1 MLRFFRGLTM
11 NLLNIGLRSVV
22 VALISA
28 VVLGG
33 CVVYEPVPA
42 MTPVQTTRPA
52 SFDRSWSAAQQAAQD
67 VGIQVTTAERNT
79 GLILGRRNSAEVAI
93 NLMPQA
99 DGSIRIKF
107 DVKNLSSQDQGLAER
122 YSHAYERRMGR

>member
-1 MLRFFRGLTM
+1 MKSSM
-11 NLLNIGLRSVV
+11 IGLRLVG

-28 VVLGG
+28 VTLSG
-33 CVVYEPVPA
+33 CVVYEPVPT
-42 MTPVQTTRPA
+42 MMPVQTTRPA
-52 SFDRSWSAAQQAAQD
+52 SFDRSWSAAQLAAQD

-79 GLILGRRNSAEVAI
+79 GLILGRKSSAEAAI

-107 DVKNLSSQDQGLAER
+107 DVKNLSPQDQGLAER

>member
-1 MLRFFRGLTM
+1 M
-11 NLLNIGLRSVV
+11 NLPHIPLRPFVSSLLT
-22 VALISA
+22 ALALS
-28 VVLGG
+28 G
-33 CVVYEPVPA
+33 CVVYEPVPS

-67 VGIQVTTAERNT
+67 VGIQITTADRNT
-79 GLILGRRNSAEVAI
+79 GLILGRKNSAEVAI

-107 DVKNLSSQDQGLAER
+107 DVKNLSPQDQGLAER

>member
-1 MLRFFRGLTM
+1 M
-11 NLLNIGLRSVV
+11 NLPHIPLRPF
-22 VALISA
+22 VASLLTALALS
-28 VVLGG
+28 G
-33 CVVYEPVPA
+33 CVVYEPVPS

-67 VGIQVTTAERNT
+67 VEIQITTADRNI
-79 GLILGRRNSAEVAI
+79 GLILGRKNSAEVAI

-107 DVKNLSSQDQGLAER
+107 DVKNLSPQDQGLAER